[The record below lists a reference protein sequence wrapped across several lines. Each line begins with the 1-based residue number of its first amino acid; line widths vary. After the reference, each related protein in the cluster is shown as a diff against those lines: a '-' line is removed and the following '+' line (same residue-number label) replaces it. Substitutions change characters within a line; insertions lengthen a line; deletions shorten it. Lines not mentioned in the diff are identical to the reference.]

1 MTDIN
6 KEAIEAALA
15 LVDFDEFGDR
25 TNNNQAWRDVYYRIF
40 RNYCKDGEDV
50 DRAAARILAQ
60 AYRSCQR

>member
-1 MTDIN
+1 MEEIT

-40 RNYCKDGEDV
+40 RNYCIDGDDV

-60 AYRSCQR
+60 AYRSR